1 MSLSRISIYLKL
13 LSIIIFFSSGAFS
26 KTSFPGMDIFTS
38 SANIGMG
45 GAGYLKPSP
54 LSSNTN
60 PSISGGKVFS
70 ASIIKYPAG
79 IVSQN
84 IGISFLF
91 KNNNFGKFSINNISY
106 GIFEG
111 YDENFMSTGTYSAS
125 DTKISTSYGK
135 RISRLPIRLGAQSS
149 FYFSN
154 YEDYT
159 FNILSFS
166 TGLSFRAKEQK
177 FTLGVTINNLVTS
190 SSSNDLIIDLHPKL
204 VISGSK
210 KLEYLPLSLFLD
222 LTSEKSSDLTVFIGG
237 EFDINKNLQFR
248 LGSSNRKFNQ
258 NIKKDIFS
266 SVIGASGFGFGY
278 KKKDILINYSTYV
291 FGTGALSQGMEINI
305 AI

>member
-13 LSIIIFFSSGAFS
+13 FCFIISFSSGVFS

-45 GAGYLKPSP
+45 GAGYLKHSP
-54 LSSNTN
+54 LSSNIN

-79 IVSQN
+79 IASQN

-91 KNNNFGKFSINNISY
+91 KNNTFGKFSINNISY

-111 YDENFMSTGTYSAS
+111 YNENLISTGKFSAS
-125 DTKISTSYGK
+125 DTKISASYGK
-135 RISRLPIRLGAQSS
+135 KILRLPIKLGVQSS

-154 YEDYT
+154 YGDYT

-166 TGLSFRAKEQK
+166 TGLSFRAKEEK
-177 FTLGVTINNLVTS
+177 FILGMSIHNLATS
-190 SSSNDLIIDLHPKL
+190 SSDLVVDLHQRL

-210 KLEYLPLSLFLD
+210 KLKHLPLNFFLD
-222 LTSEKSSDLTVFIGG
+222 LSSENSSDLTLFLGG
-237 EFDINKNLQFR
+237 EFDINKKFQFR

-266 SVIGASGFGFGY
+266 SVSGASGFGFGY
-278 KKKDILINYSTYV
+278 KKKDIIINYGIYV
-291 FGTGALSQGMEINI
+291 FGTGALSQSMEINI
-305 AI
+305 VI

>member
-1 MSLSRISIYLKL
+1 
-13 LSIIIFFSSGAFS
+13 
-26 KTSFPGMDIFTS
+26 MDIFTS
-38 SANIGMG
+38 SANISMG

-54 LSSNTN
+54 LSSNIN

-79 IVSQN
+79 IASQN

-91 KNNNFGKFSINNISY
+91 KNNTFGKFSINNVSY

-111 YDENFMSTGTYSAS
+111 YDENLISTGTYSAS
-125 DTKISTSYGK
+125 DTKISASYGK
-135 RISRLPIRLGAQSS
+135 RILRLPIKLGVQSS

-154 YEDYT
+154 YGDYT
-159 FNILSFS
+159 FNI
-166 TGLSFRAKEQK
+166 FRFLRGFLLELKNK
-177 FTLGVTINNLVTS
+177 NLHWVCLYITLQQVQVVIWL
-190 SSSNDLIIDLHPKL
+190 LIYIQRL

-210 KLEYLPLSLFLD
+210 KLKHLPLSLFLD
-222 LTSEKSSDLTVFIGG
+222 LTSENSSDLTAFIGG

-278 KKKDILINYSTYV
+278 KKKDIIINYSIYM
-291 FGTGALSQGMEINI
+291 FGTGALSQSMEINI

>member
-13 LSIIIFFSSGAFS
+13 FSFIISFSSGVFS
-26 KTSFPGMDIFTS
+26 ETSFPAMDIFTS
-38 SANIGMG
+38 SANMSMG

-54 LSSNTN
+54 LSSNIN

-79 IVSQN
+79 IASQN
-84 IGISFLF
+84 IGISLLF
-91 KNNNFGKFSINNISY
+91 KNNTFGKFSINNISY

-111 YDENFMSTGTYSAS
+111 YNENLISTGTYSAS
-125 DTKISTSYGK
+125 DTKISASYGK
-135 RISRLPIRLGAQSS
+135 GILRLPIKLGVQSS

-154 YEDYT
+154 YGDYT
-159 FNILSFS
+159 FNIFSFS
-166 TGLSFRAKEQK
+166 TGFSFRAEEQK
-177 FTLGVTINNLVTS
+177 FKVGMSIHNLATS
-190 SSSNDLIIDLHPKL
+190 SSDLVVDLHPRL

-210 KLEYLPLSLFLD
+210 KLKYLPLSLFLD
-222 LTSEKSSDLTVFIGG
+222 LTSENSSILTLFIGG

-248 LGSSNRKFNQ
+248 FGSSNRKFNQ

-278 KKKDILINYSTYV
+278 KKKDILINYSIYM
-291 FGTGALSQGMEINI
+291 FGTGALSQSLEINI

>member
-1 MSLSRISIYLKL
+1 
-13 LSIIIFFSSGAFS
+13 
-26 KTSFPGMDIFTS
+26 MDIFTS
-38 SANIGMG
+38 SANLSMG

-54 LSSNTN
+54 LSSNIN
-60 PSISGGKVFS
+60 PSIYGGKVFS

-79 IVSQN
+79 ITSQN

-91 KNNNFGKFSINNISY
+91 KNNTFGKFSINNISY

-111 YDENFMSTGTYSAS
+111 YNENLISTGTYSAS
-125 DTKISTSYGK
+125 DTKISASYGK
-135 RISRLPIRLGAQSS
+135 RILRLPIKLGVQSS
-149 FYFSN
+149 FYLSN
-154 YEDYT
+154 YGDYT
-159 FNILSFS
+159 FNIFSFS
-166 TGLSFRAKEQK
+166 TGFSFRAEEQK
-177 FTLGVTINNLVTS
+177 FKVGMSIHNLATS
-190 SSSNDLIIDLHPKL
+190 SSDLVVDLHPRL

-210 KLEYLPLSLFLD
+210 KLKHLPLSLFLD
-222 LTSEKSSDLTVFIGG
+222 LTSENSSDLTLFIGG

-278 KKKDILINYSTYV
+278 KKKDILINYSIYM
-291 FGTGALSQGMEINI
+291 FGTGALSQSMEINI

>member
-13 LSIIIFFSSGAFS
+13 FSFIILFSSGAYS
-26 KTSFPGMDIFTS
+26 ETSFPGMDIFTS
-38 SANIGMG
+38 SANLSMG

-54 LSSNTN
+54 LSSNIN
-60 PSISGGKVFS
+60 PSIYGGKVFS

-79 IVSQN
+79 IASQN
-84 IGISFLF
+84 VGISFLF
-91 KNNNFGKFSINNISY
+91 KNNTFGKLSINNISY

-111 YDENFMSTGTYSAS
+111 YNENLISTGTYSAS
-125 DTKISTSYGK
+125 DTKISASYGK
-135 RISRLPIRLGAQSS
+135 GILRLPIKLGIQSS

-154 YEDYT
+154 YGKYT
-159 FNILSFS
+159 FNIFSFS
-166 TGLSFRAKEQK
+166 TGFSFRAEEQK
-177 FTLGVTINNLVTS
+177 FKVGMSIHNLATS
-190 SSSNDLIIDLHPKL
+190 SSDLVVDLHPRL

-210 KLEYLPLSLFLD
+210 KLKYLPLSLFLD
-222 LTSEKSSDLTVFIGG
+222 LTSENSSVLTLFIGG

-248 LGSSNRKFNQ
+248 FGSSNRKFNQ

-278 KKKDILINYSTYV
+278 KKRDILINYSIYM
-291 FGTGALSQGMEINI
+291 FGTGALSQSLEINI

>member
-13 LSIIIFFSSGAFS
+13 FSFIIFFSSGAYS
-26 KTSFPGMDIFTS
+26 ETSFPGMDVFTS
-38 SANIGMG
+38 SANLSMG

-54 LSSNTN
+54 LSSNIN
-60 PSISGGKVFS
+60 PSIYGGKVFS

-79 IVSQN
+79 IASQN
-84 IGISFLF
+84 VGISFLF
-91 KNNNFGKFSINNISY
+91 KNNTFGKLSINNISY

-111 YDENFMSTGTYSAS
+111 YNENLISTGTYSAS
-125 DTKISTSYGK
+125 DTKISASYGK
-135 RISRLPIRLGAQSS
+135 RILRLPIKLGVQSS

-154 YEDYT
+154 YGDYT

-166 TGLSFRAKEQK
+166 TGFSFRAEEQK
-177 FTLGVTINNLVTS
+177 FKVGMSIHNLATS
-190 SSSNDLIIDLHPKL
+190 SSDLVVDLHPRL

-210 KLEYLPLSLFLD
+210 KLKYLPLSLFLD
-222 LTSEKSSDLTVFIGG
+222 LTSENSSVLTLFIGG
-237 EFDINKNLQFR
+237 EFDINKNLQIRF
-248 LGSSNRKFNQ
+248 GSSNRKFNQ

-278 KKKDILINYSTYV
+278 KKKDILINYSIYM
-291 FGTGALSQGMEINI
+291 FGTGALSQSLEINI

>member
-13 LSIIIFFSSGAFS
+13 FSFIILFPSGAFS
-26 KTSFPGMDIFTS
+26 ETSFPGMDIFTS
-38 SANIGMG
+38 SANLSMG

-60 PSISGGKVFS
+60 PSIYGGKVFS

-79 IVSQN
+79 IASQN
-84 IGISFLF
+84 VGISFLF
-91 KNNNFGKFSINNISY
+91 KNNTFGKLSINNISY

-111 YDENFMSTGTYSAS
+111 YNENLISTGTYSAS
-125 DTKISTSYGK
+125 DTKISASYGK
-135 RISRLPIRLGAQSS
+135 GILRLPIKLGVQSS

-154 YEDYT
+154 YGDYT
-159 FNILSFS
+159 FNIFSFS
-166 TGLSFRAKEQK
+166 TGFSFRAEEQK
-177 FTLGVTINNLVTS
+177 FKVGMSIHNLATS
-190 SSSNDLIIDLHPKL
+190 SSDLVVDLHPRL

-210 KLEYLPLSLFLD
+210 KLKYLPLSLFLD
-222 LTSEKSSDLTVFIGG
+222 LTSENSSILTLFIGG

-248 LGSSNRKFNQ
+248 FGSSNRKFNQ

-278 KKKDILINYSTYV
+278 KKKDILINYSIYM
-291 FGTGALSQGMEINI
+291 FGTGALSQSLEINI

>member
-13 LSIIIFFSSGAFS
+13 FSFIILFSSGAFS
-26 KTSFPGMDIFTS
+26 ETSFPGMDIFTS
-38 SANIGMG
+38 SANLSMG

-54 LSSNTN
+54 LSSNIN
-60 PSISGGKVFS
+60 PSIHGGKVFS

-79 IVSQN
+79 IASQN
-84 IGISFLF
+84 VGISFLF
-91 KNNNFGKFSINNISY
+91 KNNTFGKLSINNISY

-111 YDENFMSTGTYSAS
+111 YNENLISTGTYSAS
-125 DTKISTSYGK
+125 DTKISASYGK
-135 RISRLPIRLGAQSS
+135 GILRLPIKLGVQSS

-154 YEDYT
+154 YGDYT
-159 FNILSFS
+159 FNIFSFS
-166 TGLSFRAKEQK
+166 TGFSFRAEEQK
-177 FTLGVTINNLVTS
+177 FKVGMSIHNLATS
-190 SSSNDLIIDLHPKL
+190 SRDLVVDLYPRL

-210 KLEYLPLSLFLD
+210 KLKYLPLSLFLD
-222 LTSEKSSDLTVFIGG
+222 LTSENSSVLTLFIGG

-248 LGSSNRKFNQ
+248 FGSSNRKFNQ

-278 KKKDILINYSTYV
+278 KNKDILINYSIYM
-291 FGTGALSQGMEINI
+291 FGTGALSQGLEINI